1 MKINIESTTMVQ
13 PQPTETEQLHILI
26 PQEQRIY
33 ESTILKQTSSTHSV
47 IYLFI
52 VKRRRIRKQ
61 KKILVKT

>member
-52 VKRRRIRKQ
+52 VKRRRI
-61 KKILVKT
+61 